1 MFENYTASV
10 INKREV
16 IVEMG
21 THMTVK
27 FSGFLEELGIFGYS
41 SLELPIIIT
50 LATQDPILF
59 VGTHGTAKTILCKR
73 IAEMLSLKYHCY
85 DASKA
90 LFEDIL
96 GFPNPNTLKKGKIE
110 YISTP
115 ISIWDKEFILIDEIS
130 RANFQ
135 TQSKWLEII
144 RSRKIM
150 GLEIKN
156 LKYIFAAMN
165 LQNYIGTFEIDKAL
179 LGRFSMI
186 IEIPDLKNM
195 DDNTIKN
202 IITTTHSDD
211 ARGFL
216 KNNPKF
222 NNFNF
227 KKKIENTINKIKND
241 FYIKKYDDISI
252 NFVQI
257 LIKFLLE
264 ENIEIDGRRAGM
276 LFRNIHSALS
286 AYDYDCKDK
295 NVKKILNQTALD
307 TIPSFDKNEKEK
319 IKLCIKKSSDI
330 LIDGKNKYYFFNK
343 KNISST
349 LNEFASNY
357 NILQNEEKEE
367 FFLKLLE
374 YYQELKNE
382 KEFEKILEIYEFS
395 FFLENL
401 VENEATSKNEKIVEL
416 LKMVQKPFLFPNQK
430 NFIRILTLINQK
442 DNKRINYF
450 IINVLS
456 NFEFQNDND
465 IIEHYHIAQKSM
477 EVNYVC

>member
-1 MFENYTASV
+1 METYVQMSYN
-10 INKREV
+10 I
-16 IVEMG
+16 
-21 THMTVK
+21 
-27 FSGFLEELGIFGYS
+27 SGFLEELGIFGYS
-41 SLELPIIIT
+41 NLELPIIIT
-50 LATQDPILF
+50 LATQDPLLF

-73 IAEMLSLKYHCY
+73 IAETLSLKYHCY

-96 GFPNPNTLKKGKIE
+96 GFPNPNSLRKEKIE

-156 LKYIFAAMN
+156 LKYVFAAMN
-165 LQNYIGTFEIDKAL
+165 PQNYVGTFEIDKAL

-186 IEIPDLKNM
+186 VEIPDLKYM
-195 DDNTIKN
+195 DDETIKN
-202 IITTTHSDD
+202 IITTIHSDD
-211 ARGFL
+211 ARGFIRSRPEF
-216 KNNPKF
+216 KNS
-222 NNFNF
+222 NF
-227 KKKIENTINKIKND
+227 KKNLENITNKIKND
-241 FYIKKYDDISI
+241 FYNKKHYDIST

-257 LIKFLLE
+257 LIKLLLE

-276 LFRNIHSALS
+276 IFRNIHSAIS
-286 AYDYDCKDK
+286 VYDNDFKDK
-295 NVKKILNQTALD
+295 QIKNILNLITLY

-319 IKLCIKKSSDI
+319 IKICIKKSTDI
-330 LIDGKNKYYFFNK
+330 LIDKKIKYYFFNK
-343 KNISST
+343 KNIFST

-357 NILQNEEKEE
+357 NILQNEEKDE

-382 KEFEKILEIYEFS
+382 KDVEKILEIYQIS
-395 FFLENL
+395 FFLENF
-401 VENEATSKNEKIVEL
+401 VENEVANGNEKIVEMFQ
-416 LKMVQKPFLFPNQK
+416 MVQKPFLFPNQI
-430 NFIRILTLINQK
+430 NFLKILIVLNQK
-442 DNKRINYF
+442 EKYKINYF
-450 IINVLS
+450 LVTLLS
-456 NFEFQNDND
+456 HLDLQNDND
-465 IIEHYHIAQKSM
+465 ILELYYIALKSM